1 MIKVSLKDIE
11 IFGYH
16 GVYDK
21 EREFGQNFFIN
32 LSYSCKKNNFNNH
45 SSDNI
50 NDVLDYVH
58 VIEIIKKFI
67 EAKDSGFKKYFLL
80 EKLIEDL
87 SFYLNLEFKD
97 FGFKCIFLSITKI
110 VKIDE
115 KEQKIIVEKIFN

>member
-1 MIKVSLKDIE
+1 MVYMIKKENLDK
-11 IFGYH
+11 IFLLIFH
-16 GVYDK
+16 ILV
-21 EREFGQNFFIN
+21 
-32 LSYSCKKNNFNNH
+32 KNNFNNH

-87 SFYLNLEFKD
+87 SFYLNRNLRISVLNVFFYLLQKLL
-97 FGFKCIFLSITKI
+97 KLMKKNKKSLLKKYLI
-110 VKIDE
+110 E
-115 KEQKIIVEKIFN
+115 KNFFIIRLKFR

>member
-21 EREFGQNFFIN
+21 EREFGQNFLLIFHI
-32 LSYSCKKNNFNNH
+32 LVKNNFNNH

-67 EAKDSGFKKYFLL
+67 EAKDSGFKN
-80 EKLIEDL
+80 I
-87 SFYLNLEFKD
+87 FYLKN
-97 FGFKCIFLSITKI
+97 
-110 VKIDE
+110 
-115 KEQKIIVEKIFN
+115 